1 MAPTDSPLLFNLPTH
16 VLISH
21 LYVDGTCIA
30 NSVLTYDP
38 PPPPLLSL
46 SHQIIAAN
54 HLQASNSQRKPSAE
68 SGRAKLPVLP
78 VFDKATAAGN
88 KRSAEVDAGSPDT
101 RHLAKAGRMGGA
113 ADTVVVTR

>member
-1 MAPTDSPLLFNLPTH
+1 MASIGSPLLLSLPTH
-16 VLISH
+16 VLFWH

-30 NSVLTYDP
+30 NSVLTYD

-54 HLQASNSQRKPSAE
+54 HLQASNSQRKPNAE

-88 KRSAEVDAGSPDT
+88 KRSAEVNAGSPDT